1 MDLLCEIAKFKEDNI
16 EIIISNILDK
26 LCMNKELLSAK
37 GLEILGKLCLV
48 LPVDRVYLTIAEVLL
63 KMKVKV

>member
-1 MDLLCEIAKFKEDNI
+1 
-16 EIIISNILDK
+16 
-26 LCMNKELLSAK
+26 MNKELLSAK